1 MLCSRSLSM
10 LTLKTAYG
18 DAMDV
23 IRGIS
28 ELKSSRSSWARP
40 VGLVPTMGYLHR
52 GHVELVRRARQDSAT
67 VVVSIFVNPTQFGPN
82 EDFGRY
88 PRAFE
93 RDCDMLREAG
103 TDVVFAPTPTEMYP
117 SGFSSWVQVEDV
129 TAPLEGASRPH
140 HFRGVATV
148 CNKLFNIV
156 DPERAYFGQKDA
168 QQVAVIRR
176 MVRDLDMNLEI
187 VVVPTVRE
195 PDGLAMS
202 SRNSYLDSQQ
212 RAAAPVLH
220 RALVAAR
227 EMRRDGCRDAAGVV
241 RRMSEIIGAESL
253 ARLDY
258 ASVVDPV
265 SFREVESLESPALAV
280 LAVRIGSTRLIDNML
295 LQD

>member
-1 MLCSRSLSM
+1 
-10 LTLKTAYG
+10 
-18 DAMDV
+18 MDV
-23 IRGIS
+23 IREIA
-28 ELKSSRSSWARP
+28 ELKQRRASWARP

-52 GHVELVRRARQDSAT
+52 GHIELARRARNESAT
-67 VVVSIFVNPTQFGPN
+67 VVASIFVNPTQFGPS

-93 RDCDMLREAG
+93 RDLGLLRDVG
-103 TDVVFAPTPTEMYP
+103 VDVVFAPPPEEMYP
-117 SGFSSWVQVEDV
+117 SGFSTWVDVEGV
-129 TAPLEGASRPH
+129 TAPLEGASRPG

-156 DPERAYFGQKDA
+156 DPDLAFFGQKDA

-187 VVVPTVRE
+187 VVAPTVRE

-202 SRNSYLDSQQ
+202 SRNAYLSAEE

-220 RALVAAR
+220 RALTAAMA
-227 EMRRDGCRDAAGVV
+227 MRRDGCLDAAAVV
-241 RRMSEIIGAESL
+241 RRMRDVIGAEPL

-258 ASVVDPV
+258 AAVVDPL
-265 SFREVESLESPALAV
+265 SFKEFESLESPGLAV
-280 LAVRIGSTRLIDNML
+280 LAVRLGTTRLIDNML
-295 LQD
+295 LED

>member
-1 MLCSRSLSM
+1 
-10 LTLKTAYG
+10 
-18 DAMDV
+18 
-23 IRGIS
+23 
-28 ELKSSRSSWARP
+28 
-40 VGLVPTMGYLHR
+40 MGYLHR
-52 GHVELVRRARQDSAT
+52 GHVELVRRAREESAT

-117 SGFSSWVQVEDV
+117 PEFSSWVQVEDV
-129 TAPLEGASRPH
+129 TAPLEGASRPN

-156 DPERAYFGQKDA
+156 DPARAYFGQKDA
-168 QQVAVIRR
+168 QQVAVIHR

-195 PDGLAMS
+195 SDGLAMS
-202 SRNSYLDSQQ
+202 SRNAYLNVEE
-212 RAAAPVLH
+212 RATAPVLY
-220 RALVAAR
+220 RALVTAR
-227 EMRRDGCRDAAGVV
+227 EMRQDGCRDAAGVV
-241 RRMSEIIGAESL
+241 RRMSEIIGAEPL

-265 SFREVESLESPALAV
+265 SFRAVETLESPALAV
-280 LAVRIGSTRLIDNML
+280 LAVRIGSTRLIDNMM

>member
-1 MLCSRSLSM
+1 
-10 LTLKTAYG
+10 
-18 DAMDV
+18 
-23 IRGIS
+23 
-28 ELKSSRSSWARP
+28 
-40 VGLVPTMGYLHR
+40 
-52 GHVELVRRARQDSAT
+52 
-67 VVVSIFVNPTQFGPN
+67 VVASIFVNPTQFGPN

-117 SGFSSWVQVEDV
+117 PGFSSWVQVEDV
-129 TAPLEGASRPH
+129 TAPLEGASRPN

-156 DPERAYFGQKDA
+156 DPARAYFGQKDA

-176 MVRDLDMNLEI
+176 MVRDLDMNLEV

-195 PDGLAMS
+195 SDGLAMS
-202 SRNSYLDSQQ
+202 SRNAYLNDEE
-212 RAAAPVLH
+212 RTTAPVLY
-220 RALVAAR
+220 RALVTAR
-227 EMRRDGCRDAAGVV
+227 DMRDGCRDAAAVI
-241 RRMSEIIGAESL
+241 RRMSEIIGAEPL

-265 SFREVESLESPALAV
+265 SFGTVESLESPALAV
-280 LAVRIGSTRLIDNML
+280 LAVRIGSTRLIDNMM

>member
-1 MLCSRSLSM
+1 M
-10 LTLKTAYG
+10 LTLRTAYG

-23 IRGIS
+23 IRGIG
-28 ELKSSRSSWARP
+28 ELKSSRSSWAHP

-52 GHVELVRRARQDSAT
+52 GHVELVRRAREESAT

-117 SGFSSWVQVEDV
+117 PGFSSWVQVEDV
-129 TAPLEGASRPH
+129 TAPLEGASRPN

-176 MVRDLDMNLEI
+176 MVRDLDMNLEM

-195 PDGLAMS
+195 SDGLAMS
-202 SRNSYLDSQQ
+202 SRNAYLNVEE
-212 RAAAPVLH
+212 RATAPVLY
-220 RALVAAR
+220 RALVTAR
-227 EMRRDGCRDAAGVV
+227 EMRRDGCRDAAALI
-241 RRMSEIIGAESL
+241 RRMSDVIGAEPL
-253 ARLDY
+253 AKLDY
-258 ASVVDPV
+258 AAVVDPV
-265 SFREVESLESPALAV
+265 SFREVESLDSPGLAV
-280 LAVRIGSTRLIDNML
+280 LAVRLGPTRLIDNMM